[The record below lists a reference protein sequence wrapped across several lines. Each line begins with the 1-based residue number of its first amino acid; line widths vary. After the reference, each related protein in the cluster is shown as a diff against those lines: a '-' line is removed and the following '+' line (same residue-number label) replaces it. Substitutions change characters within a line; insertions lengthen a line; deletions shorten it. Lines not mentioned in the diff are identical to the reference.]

1 METWGITR
9 YHTPIP
15 PLTYFAPQPYS
26 SKTQLALAHLQGTTT
41 PLYSPL
47 DLPSVKLPVPLSTSV
62 RTCAHY
68 LLN

>member
-41 PLYSPL
+41 PLTGQTQQVVFAL
-47 DLPSVKLPVPLSTSV
+47 DLSSVKLPVPLSTKLV
-62 RTCAHY
+62 
-68 LLN
+68 

>member
-41 PLYSPL
+41 PLAGQSQQVVFAL
-47 DLPSVKLPVPLSTSV
+47 DLPSVKLPVPLSTKLV
-62 RTCAHY
+62 
-68 LLN
+68 